1 MPRDVEG
8 APRIIGVDPARFGD
22 DRSVIVKRQG
32 LQMFSP
38 LVYRGVD
45 NMDLAGRVAS
55 VITEWQPDAVFI
67 DSGAGAGVI
76 DRLRQLGYDVMEV
89 PFGGKATHPN
99 LFVNRR
105 SEMWWGVKDWLASGG
120 AIPNDPAL
128 KQELATPIY
137 WFDSAGR
144 KVLEGKDEIKK
155 RLLGAGSPDIA
166 DALALTFAQPV
177 APRLSLEEEFLS
189 RHQIHRQ
196 PRYDPFAPN
205 NPDRYDPFA
214 DL

>member
-1 MPRDVEG
+1 
-8 APRIIGVDPARFGD
+8 
-22 DRSVIVKRQG
+22 
-32 LQMFSP
+32 MFSP

-45 NMDLAGRVAS
+45 NLDLAGRVAA
-55 VITEWQPDAVFI
+55 VIEEWRPDAVFI
-67 DSGAGAGVI
+67 DSGAGVI
-76 DRLRQLGYDVMEV
+76 DRLRQLGFHVIEV

-128 KQELATPIY
+128 KQELATPSY

-155 RLLGAGSPDIA
+155 RLLRAGSPDIA
-166 DALALTFAQPV
+166 DALALTFAQPL
-177 APRLSLEEEFLS
+177 APRLSLEEEILS

-196 PRYDPFAPN
+196 QKKYDMFDRVARFSRFAP
-205 NPDRYDPFA
+205 PLIAPA
-214 DL
+214 VKPPPTPKPPPSPASVAAAASPCA